1 VKLLG
6 WGISAKQGLY
16 LHRTAR
22 HRKTKI
28 HAVSGIQTR
37 DLIDQ
42 AMKVYASERQATGA
56 DT

>member
-1 VKLLG
+1 M
-6 WGISAKQGLY
+6 QGLY
-16 LHRTAR
+16 LYRTAR